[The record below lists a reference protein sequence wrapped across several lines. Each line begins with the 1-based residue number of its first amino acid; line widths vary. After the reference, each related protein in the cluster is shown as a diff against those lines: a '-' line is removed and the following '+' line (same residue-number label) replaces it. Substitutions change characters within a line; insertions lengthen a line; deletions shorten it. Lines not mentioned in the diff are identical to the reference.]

1 MIFGTGSLRP
11 IAALL
16 VATAALATPA
26 LAGPGSPDGGDRART
41 LTLPGLRLGQS
52 LADRKDTT
60 RRQSDTTDS
69 EQPLPDSIDTSGLSA
84 AEMSSPS
91 ANDGGASGA
100 GDDSG
105 NGGASDAAPAKPAR
119 KRSFDLFAGP
129 QTPADPLDTRMVT
142 AQPVGAAAV
151 PAGPLGLGPAGT
163 PGTPGGGLRG
173 EANAD
178 SRERDAARARR
189 DAQDGMRAGDGM
201 TGSLRGSLRSSE
213 PLDGETNPPLS
224 AGVAGEVEPVH
235 SVLRSNRPAE
245 ALGRIIRRR
254 EDDPFA
260 ALGIRAGS
268 FILYPE
274 LLQTIGVSNNLQR
287 STGGD
292 SGAFS
297 ETTLSARLVSDW
309 ARHQAEF
316 NTTLTYRRNFA
327 GDVTDEPEASAD
339 GRLQL
344 DLGDLT
350 TATLRGALRYRQ
362 EDPIQIDYQLQG
374 SERPKVF
381 SSSLAGE
388 LKHEFGPLV
397 VTGTGTAAHEA
408 YSGLQA
414 GYADQSYTTLTGAL
428 RTGYR
433 LSPALTPFVEA
444 SLGRRIFDEART
456 PGPDGVDRNALLP
469 ALRGGVEIDL
479 SEKLKGEVAVGYAW
493 SRPDD
498 DAPPDEAAPTFDGN
512 LVWSPQR
519 GTDVT
524 LDARTTFEPD
534 SSGASATATY
544 RTSLGL
550 RHVLNAR
557 TELTAAIAAEYADS
571 TQADDDEWLLTGE
584 AGFNYW
590 LNRGLAF
597 TGLYSHEQK
606 IAQASERDY
615 DADTISVG
623 VRLRR

>member
-16 VATAALATPA
+16 VATTALATPA
-26 LAGPGSPDGGDRART
+26 FADPGSPDGGDQGRT
-41 LTLPGLRLGQS
+41 LTLPGLRLGGNLHDS
-52 LADRKDTT
+52 KDTT

-69 EQPLPDSIDTSGLSA
+69 EQPLPDGIDTSGFSA
-84 AEMSSPS
+84 HEMSSSPS
-91 ANDGGASGA
+91 NGGGASGA
-100 GDDSG
+100 GSDAG
-105 NGGASDAAPAKPAR
+105 TGLGTGDAAPAKPAR

-129 QTPADPLDTRMVT
+129 QKPADPLDTRMVT
-142 AQPVGAAAV
+142 AQPVGTAAA
-151 PAGPLGLGPAGT
+151 PAGQLGLGA
-163 PGTPGGGLRG
+163 PGTLGGALRSG
-173 EANAD
+173 ANAD
-178 SRERDAARARR
+178 SRDEVRARR
-189 DAQDGMRAGDGM
+189 DAQDGMRTGEGM
-201 TGSLRGSLRSSE
+201 TGSLRGSLRTTE
-213 PLDGETNPPLS
+213 PLDAETNPPLS
-224 AGVAGEVEPVH
+224 AGVAGEVEPAH

-268 FILYPE
+268 FILFPE
-274 LLQTIGVSNNLQR
+274 LLQTVGVSNNLQR

-316 NTTLTYRRNFA
+316 NTTLIYRRNFA
-327 GDVTDEPEASAD
+327 GDVTDEPEANAD
-339 GRLQL
+339 GRLQF

-350 TATLRGALRYRQ
+350 TATLRGALRYHR

-397 VTGTGTAAHEA
+397 VTGTATAAHEA
-408 YSGLQA
+408 YRGLPE

-444 SLGRRIFDEART
+444 SLGRRIFDVAKT
-456 PGPDGVDRNALLP
+456 PGPYGIDRNALLP

-479 SEKLKGEVAVGYAW
+479 SEKLKGEVAAGYAW

-498 DAPPDEAAPTFDGN
+498 DTAPDEAAPTFDGS

-524 LDARTTFEPD
+524 LAGRTTFEPD

-557 TELTAAIAAEYADS
+557 TELTAAVAAEYADS
-571 TQADDDEWLLTGE
+571 TQAGDDEWLLTGE

-590 LNRGLAF
+590 LNRDLAF

-615 DADTISVG
+615 SADTISVG